1 MILNINIYIYMR
13 SIIKRVG
20 GKSKLK
26 KFIVSLIPPHKLYI
40 EAFVGGGS
48 VFFEKDPSE
57 YEVIND
63 LDKDISDIYKDMK
76 AVGEQMINKDFSIS
90 RIKFNRLK
98 NQKTFNSK
106 ADLLYRNLYLSLNSF
121 RGDRKNFVG
130 EKEIVYRGDS
140 DSGKKYKT
148 TDFKDRLKNVI
159 IKNNDWKTII
169 KNYDSKDTF
178 FYLDPPY
185 SMAKD
190 NKDYNNNDVTI
201 DELYNTLKNIKGKF
215 LLSYDFN
222 PDIKNKFKGF
232 NKKIVKTQY
241 ETKGDKIDKREYL
254 IANYNIH

>member
-1 MILNINIYIYMR
+1 MR
-13 SIIKRVG
+13 SLIKRVG
-20 GKSKLK
+20 GKSKLSK
-26 KFIVSLIPPHKLYI
+26 YINSKIPSHKIYI
-40 EAFVGGGS
+40 EPFVGGGA
-48 VFFEKDPSE
+48 VFFEKGESE
-57 YEVIND
+57 VEVVND
-63 LDKDISDIYKDMK
+63 LDTDIYNIYRDMK

-90 RIKFNRLK
+90 RMKFNRLK

-106 ADLLYRNLYLSLNSF
+106 AERLYRNLYLSLNSF

-130 EKEIVYRGDS
+130 EKEIAYRGDS
-140 DSGKKYKT
+140 NIGKKYKS
-148 TDFKDRLKNVI
+148 TDYKDRLKNVI

-169 KNYDSKDTF
+169 KQYDSKDSF

-222 PDIKNKFKGF
+222 PDIKKKFSGF
-232 NKKIVKTQY
+232 KKTIVNTQY
-241 ETKGDKIDKREYL
+241 ETSGNKINKKEYL
-254 IANYNIH
+254 ISNF